1 MTELTCRKNTPTE
14 HGAFYQLFS
23 SFLSCQVCFLAFF
36 DTHTKMCECHFV
48 QTNTRGKVLATK
60 EANIHA
66 SHYMKLL
73 TLGEVEDL
81 LQHIETG
88 TFKWL
93 CNRRGAQ

>member
-1 MTELTCRKNTPTE
+1 MAHFINDF
-14 HGAFYQLFS
+14 HH
-23 SFLSCQVCFLAFF
+23 SFHVRFVFCCFL
-36 DTHTKMCECHFV
+36 THTETCECHFA
-48 QTNTRGKVLATK
+48 QTNTRGKLLATK

-73 TLGEVEDL
+73 PLGEVEDL

-88 TFKWL
+88 TIKWL